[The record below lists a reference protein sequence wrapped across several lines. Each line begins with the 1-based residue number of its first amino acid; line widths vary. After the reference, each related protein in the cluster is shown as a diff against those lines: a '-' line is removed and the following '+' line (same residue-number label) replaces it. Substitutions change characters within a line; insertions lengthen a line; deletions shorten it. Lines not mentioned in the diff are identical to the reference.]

1 MSKNLEDQFV
11 ADLDEVAEFLIA
23 RMGIQ
28 HSHQVDHLSK
38 PLLRWLDFRSRYI
51 DPKPREIFLSDAL
64 DRSLPESVSTGLA
77 QFTQLA
83 KDGADLNS
91 FQSKTMVRFHDIS
104 GKDRKKR
111 TDLLWADWGIHHL
124 HVTDAPYDSSA
135 EYMPRA
141 CTDGQVWLLF
151 FMVFDD
157 ALLLIDVREHN
168 EQHLFLDLDFLR
180 ILKRNWPA
188 YMDRFRFTRN
198 GVQEERHIEP
208 EQRARLRSAGVMVP
222 VVLDGEAFFG
232 PGPGISSAATP
243 MSITV
248 ASDHLHT
255 WARQLA
261 ASVADTS
268 SPIRGD
274 ARSRGVDSPTFSLKV
289 CPSGLVVHESTL
301 NIGYVLKN
309 GEEQD
314 DRVERMNLWMCPP
327 WLLERLSSTA
337 EMQDGPVTDAGRQA

>member
-1 MSKNLEDQFV
+1 MSNNLEDQFV
-11 ADLDEVAEFLIA
+11 ADLDEVAAFLITS
-23 RMGIQ
+23 MGIQ
-28 HSHQVDHLSK
+28 HSLQVDQLSK

-51 DPKPREIFLSDAL
+51 DPKPRELFLSDAL
-64 DRSLPESVSTGLA
+64 NRPLPESVRTGLA
-77 QFTQLA
+77 QFMQLA
-83 KDGADLNS
+83 RDGADLNS

-124 HVTDAPYDSSA
+124 HVTDACYDPGA

-157 ALLLIDVREHN
+157 AFLLIDVREHN

-188 YMDRFRFTRN
+188 YMDRFRFPRN
-198 GVQEERHIEP
+198 GAQEERHIEP

-222 VVLDGEAFFG
+222 VVLDGEAFLG

-243 MSITV
+243 MSVTV
-248 ASDHLHT
+248 AGDHLQT

-261 ASVADTS
+261 TSVADTS
-268 SPIRGD
+268 SPIRAD
-274 ARSRGVDSPTFSLKV
+274 ARSKGVDSPTFSLKLS
-289 CPSGLVVHESTL
+289 PSGLVVHESTL

-327 WLLERLSSTA
+327 WLLGRLSSTG
-337 EMQDGPVTDAGRQA
+337 EMQDGPETDAGRQA